1 MSREEEIIEAGI
13 EYTMKKKPN
22 MLAGDKFSEE
32 MREYNRN
39 KVFEEGAKWADEH
52 PKEGLVSIAKVCE
65 WLKNNVYEYTS
76 VVNHDTEETNVELTT
91 DFKSFDEFID
101 AFSKSM
107 KE

>member
-1 MSREEEIIEAGI
+1 MTREEQINIKLKEHFAHGWSGSVLDAF
-13 EYTMKKKPN
+13 K
-22 MLAGDKFSEE
+22 
-32 MREYNRN
+32 
-39 KVFEEGAKWADEH
+39 EGAKWADNN

-91 DFKSFDEFID
+91 DFESFDEFID
-101 AFSKSM
+101 AFSKAM

>member
-1 MSREEEIIEAGI
+1 MSREKEIEQAMKNSVVETIYASGWGI
-13 EYTMKKKPN
+13 TLQATDLLECAFTK
-22 MLAGDKFSEE
+22 
-32 MREYNRN
+32 
-39 KVFEEGAKWADEH
+39 GAEWADEN
-52 PKEGLVSIAKVCE
+52 PKEGLVSIDKVCE

-101 AFSKSM
+101 AFSKAM